1 MYHCP
6 NKTTIFKMQA
16 LAIILGDLSVSVTQR
31 WSIWSKAFSLK
42 VLSVD
47 QPHQHTL
54 ALVREGKTRDLP
66 GTY

>member
-1 MYHCP
+1 
-6 NKTTIFKMQA
+6 MQA

-42 VLSVD
+42 VLSV
-47 QPHQHTL
+47 QHQHTL